1 MSREPGTGDLPGLMP
16 SGMDRGRWRVDF
28 RLFRRNRLAVVGAV
42 VVLLFAFIAIFAP
55 LLAPDSPTS
64 QDYDAIQASPGLDHP
79 LGTDR
84 LGRDTLSWLMHG
96 TRTSMAVGIV
106 AQLVVLAVG
115 VPVGVIAGVAGARLD
130 NLVMR
135 GVDIVYSFPDLLM
148 IILLRA
154 VFGGSLYMMFLA
166 IGLASWPTIA
176 RLVRG
181 QILSLKERDFIM
193 AARAAG
199 VSGSRLAIRHL
210 LPNALGPV
218 VVASTFLVPRAIFAE
233 AALSYIGIGVS
244 PPTPTWGAMVH
255 EGYGVVFVAS
265 EQVLF
270 PTVAIALLMMAF
282 TFLGDGLRDL
292 LDPKTTQR

>member
-1 MSREPGTGDLPGLMP
+1 
-16 SGMDRGRWRVDF
+16 
-28 RLFRRNRLAVVGAV
+28 
-42 VVLLFAFIAIFAP
+42 
-55 LLAPDSPTS
+55 
-64 QDYDAIQASPGLDHP
+64 
-79 LGTDR
+79 
-84 LGRDTLSWLMHG
+84 MHG

-199 VSGSRLAIRHL
+199 VSGPRLAIRHL

>member
-1 MSREPGTGDLPGLMP
+1 MSHEPGTGGLPGLKP
-16 SGMDRGRWRVDF
+16 PEVGQGRRRAAWRRF
-28 RLFRRNRLAVVGAV
+28 SRNRLAVLGAAV
-42 VVLLFAFIAIFAP
+42 VLVFGFIAIFAP
-55 LLAPDSPTS
+55 LLAPESPTR
-64 QDYDAIQASPGLDHP
+64 QNFDAILASPGLEHP
-79 LGTDR
+79 MGTDR
-84 LGRDTLSWLMHG
+84 LGRDTLSRLMHG
-96 TRTSMAVGIV
+96 ARTSMAVGIV
-106 AQLVVLAVG
+106 AQLIVLSVG
-115 VPVGVIAGVAGARLD
+115 IPVGLIAGAAGSRLD

-135 GVDIVYSFPDLLM
+135 GVDIVYAFPDLLM

-166 IGLASWPTIA
+166 VGLASWPTIA

-181 QILSLKERDFIM
+181 QVLSLKERDFVM

-199 VSGSRLAIRHL
+199 VSGPRLAIRHL

-244 PPTPTWGAMVH
+244 PPTPTWGAMVQ
-255 EGYGVVFVAS
+255 EGYAVVFVAS

-282 TFLGDGLRDL
+282 TFLGNGLRDL
-292 LDPKTTQR
+292 LDPRTT